1 MSPNI
6 NKVIIRQLIDNQ
18 METIM
23 PLQSEGHQIDL
34 MINFYMDMQ
43 KKQDTREHNIVS
55 F

>member
-1 MSPNI
+1 
-6 NKVIIRQLIDNQ
+6 